1 MLKAKKIIDKEAN
14 GVPYVMVISYILDKG
29 ESNVV
34 KITDKQINDLKG
46 NDMMTKEFVQALVR
60 AAREVCRNCTQSD
73 IVQLIKAEWCCNGEE
88 YDPDLGQFV
97 NIREW

>member
-1 MLKAKKIIDKEAN
+1 MLKAREIINKKAA

-34 KITDKQINDLKG
+34 KITDKQINALEG
-46 NDMMTKEFVQALVR
+46 NDMMTKVFEQALVR
-60 AAREVCRNCTQSD
+60 AAREVCKKCTQSD
-73 IVQLIKAEWCCNGEE
+73 IVQLIKAEWCCDGEE